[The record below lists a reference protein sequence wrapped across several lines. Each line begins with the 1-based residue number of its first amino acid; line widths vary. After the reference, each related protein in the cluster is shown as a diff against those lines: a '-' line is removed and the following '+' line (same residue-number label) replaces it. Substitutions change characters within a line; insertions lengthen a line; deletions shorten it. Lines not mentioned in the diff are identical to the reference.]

1 MRKHTTKKGR
11 KHTKFN
17 LKGKNTQKNTQIH
30 AQVSYVQEL

>member
-17 LKGKNTQKNTQIH
+17 LKGKNTQIH